1 MENIISLKIYVC
13 AMFGAIGAFISW
25 LFGGWS
31 EDMLTLIILMIS
43 DYITGV
49 IVAAFFKK
57 SKKSE
62 NGSLSSVAGLKGLC
76 KKGVMLL
83 VVLIAHRL
91 DISLGVEYIKSTAII
106 GFIANETISVTEN
119 IGLMGVPLPEVIKR
133 ALEVLKGKSEN
144 KKEGE

>member
-1 MENIISLKIYVC
+1 MENITSLKIYVC
-13 AMFGAIGAFISW
+13 TALGAVGAFISW

-133 ALEVLKGKSEN
+133 ALEVLKGKSE
-144 KKEGE
+144 KGGE

>member
-1 MENIISLKIYVC
+1 MENITSLKIYVC
-13 AMFGAIGAFISW
+13 AALGAVGAFISW

-133 ALEVLKGKSEN
+133 ALEVLKGKSE
-144 KKEGE
+144 KGGE

>member
-1 MENIISLKIYVC
+1 MENITSLKIYVC
-13 AMFGAIGAFISW
+13 TVLGAVGAFISW

-62 NGSLSSVAGLKGLC
+62 NGSLSSVAGLRGLC

-133 ALEVLKGKSEN
+133 ALEVLKGKSE
-144 KKEGE
+144 KGGE

>member
-1 MENIISLKIYVC
+1 MENITSLKIYVC
-13 AMFGAIGAFISW
+13 AVLGAVGAFISW

-133 ALEVLKGKSEN
+133 ALEVLKGKSE
-144 KKEGE
+144 KGGE

>member
-133 ALEVLKGKSEN
+133 ALEVLKGKSE
-144 KKEGE
+144 KGGE

>member
-1 MENIISLKIYVC
+1 MENITSLKIYVC
-13 AMFGAIGAFISW
+13 AALGAVGAFISW

-49 IVAAFFKK
+49 IVAAFFKQ

-133 ALEVLKGKSEN
+133 ALEVLKGKSE
-144 KKEGE
+144 KGGE

>member
-13 AMFGAIGAFISW
+13 AALGAVGAFISW

-133 ALEVLKGKSEN
+133 ALEVLKGKSE
-144 KKEGE
+144 KGGE

>member
-1 MENIISLKIYVC
+1 MENITSLKIYVC
-13 AMFGAIGAFISW
+13 AMFGAIGAYIAW

-133 ALEVLKGKSEN
+133 ALEVLKGKSE
-144 KKEGE
+144 KGGE

>member
-1 MENIISLKIYVC
+1 MENITSLKIYVC
-13 AMFGAIGAFISW
+13 AVLGAVGAFISW

-119 IGLMGVPLPEVIKR
+119 IGLMGVPLPEVINR
-133 ALEVLKGKSEN
+133 ALEVLKNKSGN

>member
-1 MENIISLKIYVC
+1 MENIISSKIYVC
-13 AMFGAIGAFISW
+13 AALGAVGAFISW

-49 IVAAFFKK
+49 IAAAFFKK

-76 KKGVMLL
+76 KKV
-83 VVLIAHRL
+83 
-91 DISLGVEYIKSTAII
+91 
-106 GFIANETISVTEN
+106 
-119 IGLMGVPLPEVIKR
+119 
-133 ALEVLKGKSEN
+133 
-144 KKEGE
+144 

>member
-1 MENIISLKIYVC
+1 MENITSLKIYVC
-13 AMFGAIGAFISW
+13 TVLGAVGAFISW

-133 ALEVLKGKSEN
+133 TLEVLKGKSE
-144 KKEGE
+144 KGGE

>member
-1 MENIISLKIYVC
+1 MENITSLKIYVC
-13 AMFGAIGAFISW
+13 TVLGAVGAFISW

-43 DYITGV
+43 DYITGI

-133 ALEVLKGKSEN
+133 ALEVLKGKSE
-144 KKEGE
+144 KGGE

>member
-1 MENIISLKIYVC
+1 MENITSLKIYVC
-13 AMFGAIGAFISW
+13 AMFGAIGAYIAW

-43 DYITGV
+43 DYITGI
-49 IVAAFFKK
+49 IVAAFFKQ

-133 ALEVLKGKSEN
+133 ALEVLKGKSE
-144 KKEGE
+144 KGGE

>member
-1 MENIISLKIYVC
+1 MENITSLKIYVC
-13 AMFGAIGAFISW
+13 TALGAVGAFISW

-49 IVAAFFKK
+49 IVAAFFKQ

-133 ALEVLKGKSEN
+133 ALEVLKGKSE
-144 KKEGE
+144 KGGE

>member
-13 AMFGAIGAFISW
+13 AALGAVGAFISW

-119 IGLMGVPLPEVIKR
+119 IGLMGVPLPEVIKC
-133 ALEVLKGKSEN
+133 ALEVLKNKSGN

>member
-1 MENIISLKIYVC
+1 MENITNLKLYVC
-13 AMFGAIGAFISW
+13 AMAGTVGAFVAW

-31 EDMLTLIILMIS
+31 EDMATLIILMIS

-57 SKKSE
+57 SKKSA

-83 VVLIAHRL
+83 VILIAHRL
-91 DISLGVEYIKSTAII
+91 DVSLGVEYIKSATII
-106 GFIANETISVTEN
+106 GFIVNEVISVTEN
-119 IGLMGVPLPEVIKR
+119 VGLMGVPLPEVIKR
-133 ALEVLKGKSEN
+133 ALEVLKSKAEPGKED
-144 KKEGE
+144 